1 VPHFAL
7 PLAASNG
14 VIPLEQ
20 EVKITADAIKK
31 KYKNVFVGVK

>member
-20 EVKITADAIKK
+20 ETKRIADTIKVK
-31 KYKNVFVGVK
+31 